1 MTTKNEIYRILKN
14 IDKETLYVEFKK
26 SMILKNPNVI
36 EKIAGEKVAFTNRYK
51 GKLFHCKPSVEID
64 KNMKL

>member
-1 MTTKNEIYRILKN
+1 MEIELKN

-26 SMILKNPNVI
+26 LMILINPNII
-36 EKIAGEKVAFTNRYK
+36 EKIVEEIVAFANRYK
-51 GKLFHCKPSVEID
+51 GKLFYCKPSVEID